1 MAQREPQEAEER
13 CPRADVRPRHPRS
26 DEDVG
31 DGHEVRREDGGQDAD
46 PRPELVGVQG
56 HQDREEEVEMAFTAA
71 REPHQDEDDPQIGDE
86 GGEKDRPR
94 ALRAREEQDEEGGLV
109 GDERA
114 QEGTQVDLVLGAER
128 HDREGREPSDHRQ
141 PAEHREGQRLG
152 IQPLDRRGRGAS
164 PEPDP
169 GDEHG
174 HGGLPA
180 RVGVPEARLR
190 LALLTAGQPVV
201 DQHERG
207 PRQHRDDG
215 RPLDQHPDR
224 DQEEPGVLRVTH
236 PGVHAVGDQLPPR
249 SVDAVPPDPHEKEP
263 RQHEPVAHQM
273 NDG

>member
-1 MAQREPQEAEER
+1 MSAVIHLVSNGLMLAGLLLMGVGWYRIHRARGELVTDGVYAWVRHPQYAGLFLSTIGMLVQWPTIITVLTWPALMLVYYRLARREEREAEAR
-13 CPRADVRPRHPRS
+13 FGDAYARWKASVPMFVPR
-26 DEDVG
+26 
-31 DGHEVRREDGGQDAD
+31 
-46 PRPELVGVQG
+46 
-56 HQDREEEVEMAFTAA
+56 
-71 REPHQDEDDPQIGDE
+71 IGF
-86 GGEKDRPR
+86 
-94 ALRAREEQDEEGGLV
+94 
-109 GDERA
+109 
-114 QEGTQVDLVLGAER
+114 
-128 HDREGREPSDHRQ
+128 
-141 PAEHREGQRLG
+141 
-152 IQPLDRRGRGAS
+152 GRGAA
-164 PEPDP
+164 PKPDP

-224 DQEEPGVLRVTH
+224 AQEEPGVLRVTH